1 MADRP
6 ASRVRG
12 HLPNWLVQ
20 DAGTEEADQESRV
33 PRGLRPRLQRLIVDV
48 PESSIFAAVFVLFV
62 VLAVAAPNFLT
73 LSNLL
78 SVAQQ
83 IAFLGMVATGETF
96 LLIAGELDLSVGSAY
111 GFLAI
116 VLAWLMARHGV
127 ALVPAIALTLAAGL
141 AVGAINGLFTTR
153 FRIPSFI
160 VTLGMLG
167 VLRGLALALA
177 AGLPITLPSVAPA
190 FNAVSTG
197 TAFGGVVPAQ
207 VIWLVAVLIVGS
219 AALARTKFG
228 YAVYATGGN
237 RRSAAQVGIKTGR
250 IKFYCFLITGALV
263 ALIAILSV
271 GWLGSADPGTGNGFE
286 LQVIAAVVIGG
297 TSLFGGAGSVFG
309 TFLGATVIG
318 MLSNGLILLGLD
330 QYWQQLATG
339 TIIVAAALLNVTIRR
354 RALPD
359 L

>member
-1 MADRP
+1 
-6 ASRVRG
+6 
-12 HLPNWLVQ
+12 
-20 DAGTEEADQESRV
+20 
-33 PRGLRPRLQRLIVDV
+33 
-48 PESSIFAAVFVLFV
+48 
-62 VLAVAAPNFLT
+62 
-73 LSNLL
+73 
-78 SVAQQ
+78 VAQQ

-177 AGLPITLPSVAPA
+177 AGLPITLPGVAPA

-197 TAFGGVVPAQ
+197 TAFGVVPAQ
-207 VIWLVAVLIVGS
+207 VIWLVAVLILGS

-330 QYWQQLATG
+330 QYWQQFATG

-354 RALPD
+354 RAIPD

>member
-1 MADRP
+1 MANRP
-6 ASRVRG
+6 LSGVRG
-12 HLPNWLVQ
+12 RLPPWLLPE
-20 DAGTEEADQESRV
+20 AEEGDQESGGRGGPRTRV
-33 PRGLRPRLQRLIVDV
+33 LRLIVDV
-48 PESSIFAAVFVLFV
+48 PEASILVAVLVLFV
-62 VLAVAAPNFLT
+62 VLAVFATHFFT
-73 LSNLL
+73 FSNLL

-83 IAFLGMVATGETF
+83 IAFLGIVATGETF
-96 LLIAGELDLSVGSAY
+96 LLVAGELDLSVGSAY
-111 GFLAI
+111 GFLGI
-116 VLAWLMARHGV
+116 VLAWLLARHGI
-127 ALVPAIALTLAAGL
+127 ALIPAILLTLAAGI
-141 AVGAINGLFTTR
+141 AIGVVNGLFTTR

-177 AGLPITLPSVAPA
+177 AGLPITLPSLNPA
-190 FNAVSTG
+190 WNAVSTG
-197 TAFGGVVPAQ
+197 TLFGVIPAQ
-207 VIWLVAVLIVGS
+207 VIWLVAVLILGS
-219 AALARTKFG
+219 VVLARTKFG

-250 IKFYCFLITGALV
+250 VKFYCFVVTGALV
-263 ALIAILSV
+263 ALISILSV
-271 GWLGSADPGTGNGFE
+271 GWLGSADPTNGNGFE

-309 TFLGATVIG
+309 TFLGAAVIG

-330 QYWQQLATG
+330 QYWQQFATG